1 MALTFLNE
9 TPVYNPDRETLRM
22 VGIAASGH
30 VVCRVTKPA
39 ILACEQVA
47 EASPTQLLEIFSR
60 HRDLF
65 EKTAQQKYLTGGQ
78 QPDGSILIGS

>member
-9 TPVYNPDRETLRM
+9 TPIYNPDRETMRV

-30 VVCRVTKPA
+30 VVCRVAKPA
-39 ILACEQVA
+39 ILACEEVT
-47 EASPTQLLEIFSR
+47 EASPSQLLEIFSR

-65 EKTAQQKYLTGGQ
+65 EKAAQQKYLTGGQ
-78 QPDGSILIGS
+78 QPDGSILIAS